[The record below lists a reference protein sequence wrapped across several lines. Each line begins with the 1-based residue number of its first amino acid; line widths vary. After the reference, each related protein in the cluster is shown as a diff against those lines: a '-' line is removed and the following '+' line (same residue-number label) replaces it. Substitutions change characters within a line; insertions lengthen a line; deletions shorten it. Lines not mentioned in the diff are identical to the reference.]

1 MGNNELSALRD
12 HMATVP
18 TGPVNE
24 VAEIQARLFDAWD
37 ELEGSDDG
45 GMSAYKLLGR
55 VEDVCWEPPTLSFTL
70 ERHGGAV
77 LGSVNAEL
85 QPWSV
90 DIDNGKASCGVGG
103 KRVVGKRQKP
113 LDIGH
118 IVNEIVDLVVSG
130 KDDTRLKWADDKSRV
145 LIVIGKV
152 LPDDGVPKQTSQGR
166 RNRFARRIREE
177 LLKHGWHAVPDRH
190 HAFERI

>member
-1 MGNNELSALRD
+1 M
-12 HMATVP
+12 
-18 TGPVNE
+18 
-24 VAEIQARLFDAWD
+24 
-37 ELEGSDDG
+37 
-45 GMSAYKLLGR
+45 
-55 VEDVCWEPPTLSFTL
+55 
-70 ERHGGAV
+70 ERHGGLV
-77 LGSVNAEL
+77 HGSNYAEL
-85 QPWSV
+85 QSWSV

-113 LDIGH
+113 LEIGH

-166 RNRFARRIREE
+166 RNRFARQTKEE
-177 LLKHGWHAVPDRH
+177 LSKHRWQVVQNRPHTFVK
-190 HAFERI
+190 I